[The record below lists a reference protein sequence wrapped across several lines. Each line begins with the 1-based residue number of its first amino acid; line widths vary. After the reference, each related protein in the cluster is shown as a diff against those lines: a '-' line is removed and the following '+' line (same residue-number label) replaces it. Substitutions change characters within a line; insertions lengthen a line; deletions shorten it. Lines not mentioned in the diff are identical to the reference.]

1 MYVFTYSS
9 KKKISLAVA
18 QTIVAGAS
26 IAAALSVSAQ
36 TPPTSPTPASP
47 APQAIEK
54 IEVTGSNIKRVESET
69 SSLVQVISR
78 TDIER
83 TGKQSIAEVLRG
95 ITGDNQGSLPTAFS
109 AGFASGAAGVS
120 LRGLGLNSTL
130 VLVNG
135 RRMAPYGLA
144 DDGARTFVDLNSIPL
159 EAVDRVEILK
169 DGASAIYG
177 SDAVGGVVNIILR
190 KNYQGFSAGGSLGT
204 SYKNDGQLTRGSGSV
219 GFGDITNDKYNV
231 FLSLE
236 ASQERSINQSSR
248 RSYLGTNDLRGIGF
262 FDNRRGAYA
271 AGRGEFADNSG
282 PSFSA
287 TNPYG
292 TVRKPG
298 GNLSERINLTACPQ
312 INPATGVCLFDLI
325 GYSQIQPE
333 TERANFY
340 GRAAF
345 QFAPSAQA
353 YLEVGLFESKTE
365 SIGTPSAVA
374 DTGVFNPADPTNP
387 TVNRSVLPANHPD
400 NPTGVARDLSLL
412 TTDLGG
418 RNKKT
423 KNNVTRLVG
432 GITGDISG
440 WNYDVGTA
448 YLESKLRV
456 TNTGYV
462 RYSVFQ
468 EALNN
473 GTYRINQP
481 GLVSQSLRD
490 AISPVLENT
499 AKNTVALVDF
509 KVSRELMELAG
520 GPLGVA
526 VGAEYRKE
534 KTDSPPVPFTDT
546 ADIIGLGY
554 SAFSS
559 NRNVT
564 AFYGEVNAPVLKQL
578 ELTAAARTDKY
589 SDYGRSTT
597 PKVGFKFTPIPQI
610 ALRGTY
616 SEAFRAPGPTESGNS
631 SSLGF
636 TNIAII
642 SVGDASVK
650 PEKSKSYTFGLL
662 LEPIPGTSASVDY
675 YQVKRRDE
683 ITQADQASIIGS
695 APESSTPNSRIAGAQ
710 PNSFVFYDND
720 GNLSGVLGPYAN
732 AAQTKTTGLD
742 INLRH
747 KMKLGDIGTIS
758 AEANWTHVMSY
769 KRTLKDGSAF
779 EYAGTQGP
787 YSLSSAAGTPKDKV
801 VMTLAWEKGPYTVSG
816 QMNYVGAM
824 KGIDHDG
831 ESLVDNGDGTIGTTT
846 GEGSYFGTLNNGVCG
861 VYYPTAATGG
871 TGNGGPAPGACRIS
885 SFTTF
890 DLFAK
895 YTGIKNWEFTASVRN
910 LFNRLPPFNPYTYGG
925 TNYNPAVHQDGAIGT
940 YFTMA
945 AKFTFK

>member
-1 MYVFTYSS
+1 MYSS

-18 QTIVAGAS
+18 QTIVVGAS
-26 IAAALSVSAQ
+26 IAAAFSVSAQ

-78 TDIER
+78 TEIER

-95 ITGDNQGSLPTAFS
+95 ITGDNQGTLPTAFS
-109 AGFASGAAGVS
+109 GGFANGAAAVS

-219 GFGDITNDKYNV
+219 GFGDIANDKYNV
-231 FLSLE
+231 FLSIE
-236 ASQERSINQSSR
+236 GSQERSINQTNR
-248 RSYLGTNDLRGIGF
+248 RSYLGTNDLRSIGF

-271 AGRGEFADNSG
+271 AGRGEFADGSG

-292 TVRKPG
+292 TVRKPN

-312 INPATGVCLFDLI
+312 INPQTGVCLFDLI
-325 GYSQIQPE
+325 GYSEIQPQ
-333 TERANFY
+333 TDRANFY
-340 GRAAF
+340 GRGAF
-345 QFAPSAQA
+345 QFTPSLQA
-353 YLEVGLFESKTE
+353 YLEAGFFQAKTK
-365 SIGTPSAVA
+365 SIGTPGAVV

-387 TVNRSVLPANHPD
+387 TVHTSVLPANHPD
-400 NPTGVARDLSLL
+400 NPTGVDRTLSLL

-418 RNKKT
+418 RNQQNT
-423 KNNVTRLVG
+423 NDVTRIVG
-432 GITGDISG
+432 GINGEVAG
-440 WNYDVGTA
+440 WNYDIGAA
-448 YLESKLRV
+448 YLESKLRS
-456 TNTGYV
+456 TRTGFV

-468 EALNN
+468 QALDN

-481 GLVSQSLRD
+481 GLVSQALRD
-490 AISPVLENT
+490 AISPNLTST
-499 AKNTVALVDF
+499 AKNTVSLVDF
-509 KVSRELMELAG
+509 KVSRELMNLDG
-520 GPLGVA
+520 GPLAIAFGS
-526 VGAEYRKE
+526 EYRKE
-534 KTDSPPVPFTDT
+534 KTNSPPVPFTDT

-559 NRNVT
+559 DRNVT

-578 ELTAAARTDKY
+578 ELTAAGRTDKY

-597 PKVGFKFTPIPQI
+597 PKVGFKFTPIPQV
-610 ALRGTY
+610 AMRGTY

-642 SVGDASVK
+642 SVGDPSVK

-662 LEPIPGTSASVDY
+662 FEPIAGTSASIDY

-683 ITQADQASIIGS
+683 IVQADQASIIGS
-695 APESSTPNSRIAGAQ
+695 APQTGAPNSRIPGAQ
-710 PNSFVFYDND
+710 PNSFVFYDVD

-732 AAQTKTTGLD
+732 AAQTKTDGLD
-742 INLRH
+742 VNLRH
-747 KMKLGDIGTIS
+747 KMKLGDYGALT
-758 AEANWTHVMSY
+758 ADLNWTHVRSF
-769 KRTLKDGSAF
+769 KRTLKDGTEF

-787 YSLSSAAGTPKDKV
+787 YVLSSAAGTPKNKV
-801 VMTLAWEKGPYTVSG
+801 VMTLAWEKDPFTVSG
-816 QMNYVGAM
+816 QLNYVGSLAA
-824 KGIDHDG
+824 IDHKG
-831 ESLVDNGDGTIGTTT
+831 ESLVDNGDGTVTTTT
-846 GEGSYFGTLNNGVCG
+846 GEGNYFGSVNNTVCG

-871 TGNGGPAPGACRIS
+871 GSGGPAPGGCRIS

-895 YTGIKNWEFTASVRN
+895 YTGIKNWEFTASIRN

-925 TNYNPAVHQDGAIGT
+925 TNYNPALHQDGAVGT
-940 YFTMA
+940 YFTMG

>member
-1 MYVFTYSS
+1 MNVSRT
-9 KKKISLAVA
+9 KITLAMAQIFATGATVA
-18 QTIVAGAS
+18 MAMSAN
-26 IAAALSVSAQ
+26 AQ
-36 TPPTSPTPASP
+36 TPAP
-47 APQAIEK
+47 APVPPSQQIER
-54 IEVTGSNIKRVESET
+54 IEVTGSNIKRLESET

-83 TGKQSIAEVLRG
+83 TGKQSIAEVIRG

-190 KNYQGFSAGGSLGT
+190 KNYQGFSAGGSVGT
-204 SYKNDGQLTRGSGSV
+204 SYRRDGELLRGSLSG
-219 GFGDITNDKYNV
+219 GFGDISADKYNV
-231 FLSLE
+231 FFSME
-236 ASQERSINQSSR
+236 GSQEKSIGQSDR

-262 FDNRRGAYA
+262 FDNRAGAYA
-271 AGRGEFADNSG
+271 AGRGLFADGSG

-287 TNPYG
+287 TTPYG

-298 GNLSERINLTACPQ
+298 GSQSDRINLTACPQ
-312 INPATGVCLFDLI
+312 VNPLTGVCLFDTI
-325 GYSQIQPE
+325 GYNQIQPQ

-340 GRAAF
+340 GRGAF
-345 QFAPSAQA
+345 QFTPALQA
-353 YLEVGLFESKTE
+353 YLEAGYFMAKTE
-365 SIGTPSAVA
+365 ATGTPGGVA
-374 DTGVFNPADPTNP
+374 DGGVFDPNDPTNP
-387 TVNRSVLPANHPD
+387 VVHTSVLPANHPD
-400 NPTGVARDLSLL
+400 NPTGVNRNLSLL

-418 RNKKT
+418 RNQST
-423 KNNVTRLVG
+423 KSEVIRVVG
-432 GITGDISG
+432 GITGDAAG
-440 WNYDVGTA
+440 WNYDIGTA
-448 YLESKLRV
+448 YLESKLRSKR
-456 TNTGYV
+456 TGYV
-462 RYSVFQ
+462 RYSVLQ
-468 EALNN
+468 NALDN

-481 GLVSQSLRD
+481 NLVPQSLRD
-490 AISPVLENT
+490 AISPTLDND
-499 AKNTVALVDF
+499 AKNTVTLVDF
-509 KVSRELMELAG
+509 KVSRELLTLAG
-520 GPLGVA
+520 GPLAMA

-534 KTDSPPVPFTDT
+534 KTDSPPVPYTDT

-554 SAFSS
+554 SSFNSS
-559 NRNVT
+559 RNVT
-564 AFYGEVNAPVLKQL
+564 AFYGELNAPVLKQL
-578 ELTAAARTDKY
+578 ELTAAVRTDKY

-610 ALRGTY
+610 AVRGTY

-642 SVGDASVK
+642 SVGDPSVK
-650 PEKSKSYTFGLL
+650 PEKSKSYTAGLL
-662 LEPIPGTSASVDY
+662 FEPITGTSASIDY

-683 ITQADQASIIGS
+683 IVQADQASIIGG
-695 APESSTPNSRIAGAQ
+695 APQTGTPSSRIAGAQ
-710 PNSFVFYDND
+710 PNSFVFYDTNGD
-720 GNLSGVLGPYAN
+720 LSGVLGPYAN
-732 AAQTKTTGLD
+732 AAGTKTTGLD
-742 INLRH
+742 LDLRH
-747 KMKLGDIGTIS
+747 KMKLGDIGTVS
-758 AEANWTHVMSY
+758 AGVNWTHVMSF
-769 KRTLKDGSAF
+769 KRTLKDGSTF

-787 YSLSSAAGTPKDKV
+787 YVLSSAAGTPKDKV

-816 QMNYVGAM
+816 QLNYVGAL

-831 ESLVDNGDGTIGTTT
+831 ESIVDNGDGTIGTTT
-846 GEGSYFGTLNNGVCG
+846 GEGSYFGTVNNGVCG
-861 VYYPTAATGG
+861 VYYPTSVTGG

-890 DLFAK
+890 DLFTK
-895 YTGIKNWEFTASVRN
+895 YTGIKNWEFSASIRN

-925 TNYNPAVHQDGAIGT
+925 VNYNPAIHQDGAVGT

>member
-1 MYVFTYSS
+1 MNVSR
-9 KKKISLAVA
+9 KKITRAVG
-18 QTIVAGAS
+18 QIFTAS
-26 IAAALSVSAQ
+26 ATIAAAISTGAQ
-36 TPPTSPTPASP
+36 TPTPAP
-47 APQAIEK
+47 AAPSQQIER

-109 AGFASGAAGVS
+109 GGFASGAAGVS

-190 KNYQGFSAGGSLGT
+190 KNYQGFSAGGSVGT
-204 SYKNDGQLTRGSGSV
+204 SYRRDGELLRGSMSG
-219 GFGDITNDKYNV
+219 GFGDISADKFNV
-231 FLSLE
+231 FLSVE
-236 ASQERSINQSSR
+236 GSQEKSIGQSDR
-248 RSYLGTNDLRGIGF
+248 RSFLGTNDLRGIGF
-262 FDNRRGAYA
+262 FDNRIGAYA
-271 AGRGEFADNSG
+271 AGRGQFADGSG

-287 TNPYG
+287 TTPYG
-292 TVRKPG
+292 TVRTPG
-298 GNLSERINLTACPQ
+298 GTQSDRINLTSCPQ
-312 INPATGVCLFDLI
+312 INPATGVCLFDTI
-325 GYSQIQPE
+325 GYSQIQPQ

-340 GRAAF
+340 GRGAF
-345 QFAPSAQA
+345 QFTPSLQA
-353 YLEVGLFESKTE
+353 YLEAGFFQAKTE
-365 SIGTPSAVA
+365 STGTPGGVA
-374 DTGVFNPADPTNP
+374 DTGVFDPNNPTNP
-387 TVNRSVLPANHPD
+387 VVHTSVLPANHPD
-400 NPTGVARDLSLL
+400 NPTGVDRNLGLL
-412 TTDLGG
+412 TADFGG
-418 RNKKT
+418 RNQRT
-423 KNNVTRLVG
+423 KSEVTRVVG
-432 GITGDISG
+432 GVTGDIAG
-440 WNYDVGTA
+440 WNYDVGAA
-448 YLESKLRV
+448 YLESKLRSQR
-456 TNTGYV
+456 TGYI

-473 GTYRINQP
+473 GSYRINQP
-481 GLVSQSLRD
+481 GLVSQALRD
-490 AISPVLENT
+490 AISPTLENT
-499 AKNTVALVDF
+499 AKNTVTLVDF
-509 KVSRELMELAG
+509 KVSRELMNLAG
-520 GPLGVA
+520 GPLAIA
-526 VGAEYRKE
+526 VGSEYRKE

-554 SAFSS
+554 SAFNS

-578 ELTAAARTDKY
+578 ELTAAVRTDKY

-597 PKVGFKFTPIPQI
+597 PKVGLKFTPVPQL
-610 ALRGTY
+610 AFRGTY

-642 SVGDASVK
+642 SVGDPSVK
-650 PEKSKSYTFGLL
+650 PEKSKSYTAGLL
-662 LEPIPGTSASVDY
+662 FEPITGTSASIDY

-683 ITQADQASIIGS
+683 IVQADQASIIGG
-695 APESSTPNSRIAGAQ
+695 APQTGTPDSRIPGAQ
-710 PNSFVFYDND
+710 PNSFVFYDNNGD
-720 GNLSGVLGPYAN
+720 LSGVLGPYAN
-732 AAQTKTTGLD
+732 AARTKTSGID
-742 INLRH
+742 IDLRH
-747 KMKLGDIGTIS
+747 KMKFGEFGIVS
-758 AEANWTHVMSY
+758 AGVNWTHVLSY
-769 KRTLKDGSAF
+769 KRTLQDGTEF

-787 YSLSSAAGTPKDKV
+787 YVLSSAAGTPKDKV

-816 QMNYVGAM
+816 QLNYVGAL
-824 KGIDHDG
+824 KGIDHDD
-831 ESLVDNGDGTIGTTT
+831 ESLVDNGDGTVSTTT
-846 GEGSYFGTLNNGVCG
+846 GEGSYFGTVNNGVCG
-861 VYYPTAATGG
+861 VFYPTVETGG
-871 TGNGGPAPGACRIS
+871 TGNGGPAPGGCRIS

-910 LFNRLPPFNPYTYGG
+910 LFNRLPPFNPYTYGAV
-925 TNYNPAVHQDGAIGT
+925 NYNPAIHQDGAVGT
-940 YFTMA
+940 YFTMG

>member
-1 MYVFTYSS
+1 MNASQT
-9 KKKISLAVA
+9 KITLAVA
-18 QTIVAGAS
+18 QTFVASAS
-26 IAAALSVSAQ
+26 MVMAVTAGAQ

-190 KNYQGFSAGGSLGT
+190 KNYQGFSAGGTVGT
-204 SYKNDGQLTRGSGSV
+204 SYKNDGQLTRGSGSA
-219 GFGDITNDKYNV
+219 GFGDITNDKYNL
-231 FLSLE
+231 FLSVE
-236 ASQERSINQSSR
+236 ASQERSINQSNR

-262 FDNRRGAYA
+262 FDNRLGAYA
-271 AGRGEFADNSG
+271 AGRGQFADGSG

-292 TVRKPG
+292 TVRLPG
-298 GNLSERINLTACPQ
+298 GTQSQRINLTNCPE
-312 INPATGVCLFDLI
+312 INPLTGVCLFDTI
-325 GYSQIQPE
+325 GYSQIQPQ
-333 TERANFY
+333 TDRANFY
-340 GRAAF
+340 GRGAF
-345 QFAPSAQA
+345 QFSPSVLG
-353 YLEVGLFESKTE
+353 YLEAGFFQAKTK
-365 SIGTPSAVA
+365 SSGTPGGVA
-374 DTGVFNPADPTNP
+374 DGGVFNPADPTNP
-387 TVNRSVLPANHPD
+387 TVHTSELPANHPD
-400 NPTGVARDLSLL
+400 NPTGVNRNLALL
-412 TTDLGG
+412 TADLGG
-418 RNKKT
+418 RNQQT
-423 KNNVTRLVG
+423 KSDVTRIVAG
-432 GITGDISG
+432 VTGDIAG
-440 WNYDVGTA
+440 WSYDVGAA
-448 YLESKLRV
+448 YLESKLRS
-456 TNTGYV
+456 TRTGYV

-468 EALNN
+468 EALDN

-481 GLVSQSLRD
+481 GLVSQALRD
-490 AISPVLENT
+490 AISPKLESV
-499 AKNTVALVDF
+499 AKNTVELVDF
-509 KVSRELMELAG
+509 KVSRELAALAG
-520 GPLGVA
+520 GPLAIA
-526 VGAEYRKE
+526 VGSEYRKE

-559 NRNVT
+559 SRNIT
-564 AFYGEVNAPVLKQL
+564 AFYGEINAPVLKQL
-578 ELTAAARTDKY
+578 ELNAAARTDKY

-597 PKVGFKFTPIPQI
+597 PKVGFKFTPLPQF

-642 SVGDASVK
+642 SVGDPSVK
-650 PEKSKSYTFGLL
+650 PEKSKSYTLGLL
-662 LEPIPGTSASVDY
+662 FEPITGTSVSLDY

-683 ITQADQASIIGS
+683 IVQADQASILGG
-695 APESSTPNSRIAGAQ
+695 APSTGTPSSRIPGAQ
-710 PNSFVFYDND
+710 PNSFVFYDANGD
-720 GNLSGVLGPYAN
+720 LSGVLGPYAN
-732 AAQTKTTGLD
+732 AAQTKTSGFD
-742 INLRH
+742 IDLRH
-747 KMKLGDIGTIS
+747 KMKLGEYGALS
-758 AEANWTHVMSY
+758 GVVNWTHVQSF
-769 KRTLKDGSAF
+769 KRTLKDGTEF
-779 EYAGTQGP
+779 EYSGTQGP
-787 YSLSSAAGTPKDKV
+787 FVLSSAAGTPKDKV

-816 QMNYVGAM
+816 QLNYVGPL
-824 KGIDHDG
+824 KGIDHKG
-831 ESLVDNGDGTIGTTT
+831 ESLVDNEDGTISTTT
-846 GEGSYFGTLNNGVCG
+846 FEGSYFGSLNNPVCG
-861 VYYPTAATGG
+861 VYYPTAETGG
-871 TGNGGPAPGACRIS
+871 GSGGPAPGGCRIS

-895 YTGIKNWEFTASVRN
+895 YTGVKNWEFTASVRN

-925 TNYNPAVHQDGAIGT
+925 VNYNPALHQDGAVGT